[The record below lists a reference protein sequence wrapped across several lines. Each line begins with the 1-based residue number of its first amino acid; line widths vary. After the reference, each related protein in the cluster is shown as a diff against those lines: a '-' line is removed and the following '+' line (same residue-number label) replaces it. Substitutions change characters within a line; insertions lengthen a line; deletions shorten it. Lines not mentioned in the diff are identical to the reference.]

1 MEYGICNLALIPLRA
16 EPRHQ
21 SEIVSQLLFGETF
34 ELLERTENWVRVVTT
49 FDGYQGWISDLQFT
63 MIDGYELLTGKPP
76 VLTNTVITEAT
87 KQSDGSKV
95 YIPFGSSLPFFEG
108 GKFTIGDDVYSVEI
122 KEHHADIIAIARCFL
137 NVPYLWGGRT
147 HAGIDCSGYVQA
159 LMRTQGINLMRDA
172 WQQAGQGTVV
182 DFLQAAKPGDLAFFD
197 NAEGRIVHVGMMLG
211 DDRIIHASGR
221 VKIDRID
228 SQGIYADELK
238 RYTHQLRI
246 IKRYL

>member
-34 ELLERTENWVRVVTT
+34 ELLERTENWVRIVTT

-63 MIDGYELLTGKPP
+63 MIDGYDLLTGKPP
-76 VLTNTVITEAT
+76 VLTNTIITEAT
-87 KQSDGSKV
+87 KLSDGSKV
-95 YIPFGSSLPFFEG
+95 YIPFGSSLPFFED
-108 GKFTIGDDVYSVEI
+108 GKCTIGNDTYSVEL
-122 KEHHADIIAIARCFL
+122 KEHHVDITAIARCFL

-147 HAGIDCSGYVQA
+147 HAGIDCSGYMQA
-159 LMRTQGINLMRDA
+159 LMRTQGVNLMRDA
-172 WQQAGQGTVV
+172 WQQAGQGIVV
-182 DFLQAAKPGDLAFFD
+182 DFLQAAQPGDLAFFD

-228 SQGIYADELK
+228 SQGIYSDELK

-246 IKRYL
+246 VKRFL